1 MESRSGVDVIYDG
14 ECPFCTAFVKMARLR
29 ETFGQVRLIDA
40 RQSALPLIQR
50 LRETYLLD
58 DGFVIIHGGRE
69 YYGPAALEFLSLAT
83 ADSGWARFLF
93 RLPLFRGRFGQIVY
107 PMLVR
112 GRKLAL
118 RLLGR
123 RLLGY

>member
-1 MESRSGVDVIYDG
+1 MASHSGVDVIYDG

-29 ETFGQVRLIDA
+29 EAFGEVRLIDA
-40 RQSALPLIQR
+40 RAKDAPLISALR
-50 LRETYLLD
+50 AKYRLD
-58 DGFVIIHGGRE
+58 DGFVVVHGGKE

-83 ADSGWARFLF
+83 ADSGWARFLMK
-93 RLPLFRGRFGQIVY
+93 LPLFRGRFGQVVY

-118 RLLGR
+118 KLLGR
-123 RLLGY
+123 RLMGY